1 MLQEKGDPLWVA
13 LNFRRHDTMTLK
25 DLTKRIVALLEEG
38 ENVNHAVYDE
48 TLSQYITY
56 LNQSTD
62 VSEIK
67 EAAQKYGW
75 TDLTTD
81 LHIATSRRLVA
92 VERSADNLRL
102 LAGVLGAYGPDWD
115 DEAGE
120 LLQEAD
126 ERERE

>member
-1 MLQEKGDPLWVA
+1 MSYKGDPIGSPLFLGGVS
-13 LNFRRHDTMTLK
+13 MTLK

-38 ENVNHAVYDE
+38 ENVNHAVKAE

-67 EAAQKYGW
+67 EAAQEYGW

-81 LHIATSRRLVA
+81 LHIATSRRLVE
-92 VERSADNLRL
+92 VERMPDNLRL
-102 LAGVLGAYGPDWD
+102 LAHVLGAYGPDWD
-115 DEAGE
+115 NEAAE
-120 LLQEAD
+120 LYRAAD
-126 ERERE
+126 ELEKK